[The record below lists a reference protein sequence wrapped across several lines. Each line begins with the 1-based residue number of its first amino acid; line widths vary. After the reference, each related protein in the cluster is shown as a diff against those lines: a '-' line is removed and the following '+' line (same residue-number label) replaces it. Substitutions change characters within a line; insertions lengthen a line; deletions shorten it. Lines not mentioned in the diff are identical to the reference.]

1 MAESGLLPPDP
12 SEPCDGSRAQGKQ
25 SKQGSG
31 DGPSEPPKNCPRFIP
46 QGKAHFWLAFT
57 MVLESTNLISGMLYC
72 LEGYQRAAV
81 ADLHVECGSATLIP
95 VLPEQCPDSLS
106 HLPACD
112 LGMANLALCEADP
125 EDRSTMCPVSVEIDN
140 CGKFD
145 VYQVVV
151 EPACAEIGCEI
162 LTKALWAFAFTSF
175 VATTSVTSL
184 YHTRK
189 AWREL
194 NGRAGTRALL
204 VTVQVV
210 PVLLYFTGMGF
221 GLETASVKSVILL
234 VVVAPI
240 FPFSV
245 WLVSLLL
252 GHARSKQKSQAAMEL
267 PIFSVLLAYRLGPTH
282 ADKFIGARKPLGIL
296 LRMVEDVPEA
306 VLGGVWP
313 NFVSGS
319 RDLA

>member
-1 MAESGLLPPDP
+1 MPPDP

-46 QGKAHFWLAFT
+46 QGKAHFWLVFT

-162 LTKALWAFAFTSF
+162 LTKALWAFAFTF
-175 VATTSVTSL
+175 L
-184 YHTRK
+184 RRYHQCY
-189 AWREL
+189 EPL
-194 NGRAGTRALL
+194 
-204 VTVQVV
+204 
-210 PVLLYFTGMGF
+210 
-221 GLETASVKSVILL
+221 SHSKSVERIERESRNASLTRHSSGCPSLAILH
-234 VVVAPI
+234 
-240 FPFSV
+240 
-245 WLVSLLL
+245 W
-252 GHARSKQKSQAAMEL
+252 
-267 PIFSVLLAYRLGPTH
+267 Y
-282 ADKFIGARKPLGIL
+282 GI
-296 LRMVEDVPEA
+296 
-306 VLGGVWP
+306 W
-313 NFVSGS
+313 S
-319 RDLA
+319 